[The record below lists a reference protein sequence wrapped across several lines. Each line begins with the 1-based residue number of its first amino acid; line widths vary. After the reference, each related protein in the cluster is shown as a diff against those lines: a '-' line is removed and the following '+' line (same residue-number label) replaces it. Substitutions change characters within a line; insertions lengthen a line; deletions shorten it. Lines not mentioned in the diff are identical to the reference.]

1 MGECDMKNEMKKWTY
16 VPILGIVAGELL
28 IFNGNVLSGLGIHII
43 NFLIIVF
50 MIIFGNLNTDIKNVL
65 QGLILVA
72 LLRVVN
78 LSMPQFFT
86 TTLIQYPLMYGVMF
100 IPLYNT
106 VKSQQISVK
115 ELGIDFKKM
124 YIYLPVAVLIGIMM
138 AIVEYRILS
147 PVALIDNVR
156 FSNIA
161 LITIIMIVFIG
172 TVEEIIFGPILQ
184 TRLAKVFGLRYGIL
198 LTGVMFG
205 IMHSTYGI
213 VNEILFA
220 TIFGIILGYI
230 FQKTKSLPFTVSI
243 LGVTNIML
251 FGILPSMRFI

>member
-16 VPILGIVAGELL
+16 VSILGIVAGELL

-43 NFLIIVF
+43 NLLFITLL
-50 MIIFGNLNTDIKNVL
+50 IIFGNLSLDIKYVL

-86 TTLIQYPLMYGVMF
+86 TTLVQYPLMYGVMF

-106 VKSQQISVK
+106 VKSQQISIK

-124 YIYLPVAVLIGIMM
+124 YIYLPVAILIGIMM

-172 TVEEIIFGPILQ
+172 TVEEIIFRPILQ
-184 TRLAKVFGLRYGIL
+184 TRLKKVFGLRYAILTSGIL
-198 LTGVMFG
+198 FG
-205 IMHSTYGI
+205 IMHSTYGMI
-213 VNEILFA
+213 NEILFA
-220 TIFGIILGYI
+220 SIFGIILGYI
-230 FQKTKSLPFTVSI
+230 FHKTNSLPFTVSI
-243 LGVTNIML
+243 HGTTNIML
-251 FGILPSMRFI
+251 FGILPLMRFV